1 MNVLVPP
8 IKCQGIKTEL
18 VGWIEKNIPSE
29 YSTWVEPFMGTGVVG
44 LNLATGNA
52 KFYDTNIHIIKFY
65 NDIKQRK
72 INSSIATEFLK
83 EQSHNLM
90 KDGQSYY
97 YEIRNRFNNNPDSL
111 DFLFLTRTAFNGVM
125 RFNKSGGFNV
135 PFCKKNDKL
144 NDAHI
149 AKIAEQ
155 IKWVSEKIH
164 NNDFHFEVSDYKNS
178 ILSAKDDS
186 FIYCDPPYINRNS
199 DYYNGWGHDDEVS
212 LFNLLNNSNSK
223 FMLSSWKS
231 DGKSVNEYV
240 TNGCWSKF
248 NCVEFSHKYIVGGT
262 KERRPSVIEV
272 LVKNYE

>member
-18 VGWIEKNIPSE
+18 VEWIQRNVPPK

-44 LNLATGNA
+44 LNIAIGSA

-72 INSSIATEFLK
+72 INASIATDFLK
-83 EQSHNLM
+83 EQSNNLI
-90 KDGQSYY
+90 KDGESYY
-97 YEIRNRFNNNPDSL
+97 YEIRQRFNNSPDSL

-144 NDAHI
+144 NDIHI

-164 NNDFHFEVSDYKNS
+164 NNDFFFEVSDYRNS
-178 ILSAKDDS
+178 ILGAENDS

-199 DYYNGWGHDDEVS
+199 DYYNGWGDDDELS
-212 LFNLLNNSNSK
+212 LFNLLNNCSGK

-231 DGKSVNEYV
+231 DNKSENEYV

-248 NCVEFSHKYIVGGT
+248 NCSEFSHKYIVGGT
-262 KERRPSVIEV
+262 KDRRPSITEV
-272 LVKNYE
+272 LIKNYE